1 MDFKRIKRIEFEN
14 GTFKVLRVSMEKSNF
29 LVVGNDGLVSHMS
42 FSYVEQEISNGRATI
57 VNVED

>member
-1 MDFKRIKRIEFEN
+1 MDFKRIKSI